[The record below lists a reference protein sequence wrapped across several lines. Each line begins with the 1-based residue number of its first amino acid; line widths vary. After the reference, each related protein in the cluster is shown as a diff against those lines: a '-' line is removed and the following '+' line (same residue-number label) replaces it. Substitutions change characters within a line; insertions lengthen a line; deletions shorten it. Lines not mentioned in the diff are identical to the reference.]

1 MTLVLETPRLRL
13 TRLSEADAPFIL
25 ELLNEPAFLRD
36 IGDKNVR
43 TEEDAC
49 RYLRE
54 GPIASYA
61 QHGFGLC
68 RIELKTTREPLGMC
82 GILKRGV
89 LEHPDLGYAL
99 LQRYWSRG
107 YAIEAAAAMMRHAS
121 EQLGLDRILA
131 ITALENPS
139 SMRVLEKLGFQ
150 FDRIV
155 ALAGHDSSS
164 KLFVWSRADSY
175 DAAGDLKPI

>member
-13 TRLSEADAPFIL
+13 THLSEADAPFIL

-43 TEEDAC
+43 TAEDAC

-61 QHGFGLC
+61 QHGFGLY

-89 LEHPDLGYAL
+89 LQHPDLGYAL
-99 LQRYWSRG
+99 LQRHWARG
-107 YAIEAAAAMMRHAS
+107 YAIEAAAATMSYAS

-131 ITALENPS
+131 ITAPENPS

-155 ALAGHDSSS
+155 ALAGYDSPS
-164 KLFVWSRADSY
+164 KLFTWSRPDRVPQSV
-175 DAAGDLKPI
+175 PSV

>member
-13 TRLSEADAPFIL
+13 THLSEADAPFIL

-43 TEEDAC
+43 TAEDAC

-61 QHGFGLC
+61 QHGFGLY

-89 LEHPDLGYAL
+89 LQHPDLGYAL
-99 LQRYWSRG
+99 LQRHWARG
-107 YAIEAAAAMMRHAS
+107 YAIEAAAATMSYAS
-121 EQLGLDRILA
+121 EQLGLDPILA
-131 ITALENPS
+131 ITAPENPS
-139 SMRVLEKLGFQ
+139 SIRVLEKLGFQ

-155 ALAGHDSSS
+155 ALAGYDSPS
-164 KLFVWSRADSY
+164 KLFTWSRPDRVPQSV
-175 DAAGDLKPI
+175 PSV

>member
-13 TRLSEADAPFIL
+13 THLSEADAPFIL

-43 TEEDAC
+43 TAEDAC

-61 QHGFGLC
+61 QLGFGLY

-89 LEHPDLGYAL
+89 LQHPDLGYAL
-99 LQRYWSRG
+99 LQRHWARG
-107 YAIEAAAAMMRHAS
+107 YAIEAAAATMSYAS
-121 EQLGLDRILA
+121 EQLGLDPILA
-131 ITALENPS
+131 ITAPENPS

-155 ALAGHDSSS
+155 ALAGYDSPS
-164 KLFVWSRADSY
+164 KLFTWSRPDRVPQSV
-175 DAAGDLKPI
+175 PSV

>member
-13 TRLSEADAPFIL
+13 THLSEADAPFIL

-43 TEEDAC
+43 TAEDAC
-49 RYLRE
+49 PYLRE

-61 QHGFGLC
+61 QHGFGLY

-89 LEHPDLGYAL
+89 LQHPDLGYAL
-99 LQRYWSRG
+99 LQRHWARG
-107 YAIEAAAAMMRHAS
+107 YAIEAAAATMSYAS
-121 EQLGLDRILA
+121 EQLGLDPILA
-131 ITALENPS
+131 ITAPENPS
-139 SMRVLEKLGFQ
+139 SIRVLEKLGFQ

-155 ALAGHDSSS
+155 ALAGYDSPS
-164 KLFVWSRADSY
+164 KLFTWSRPDRAPQSI
-175 DAAGDLKPI
+175 PSV

>member
-36 IGDKNVR
+36 IGDKSVR
-43 TEEDAC
+43 TAEDAC

-61 QHGFGLC
+61 QHGFGLY
-68 RIELKTTREPLGMC
+68 RIELKSTREPLGMC
-82 GILKRGV
+82 GILKRAV

-99 LQRYWSRG
+99 LQRHWSRG
-107 YAIEAAAAMMRHAS
+107 YAIEAAAATIRYAS

-139 SMRVLEKLGFQ
+139 SMRVLGKLGFQ

-155 ALAGHDSSS
+155 ALAGHDSPS
-164 KLFVWSRADSY
+164 KLFTWSRPERAPQSI
-175 DAAGDLKPI
+175 PSV

>member
-13 TRLSEADAPFIL
+13 THLSEADAPFIL

-36 IGDKNVR
+36 SGDKKVR
-43 TEEDAC
+43 TAEDAC

-61 QHGFGLC
+61 QHGFGLY

-89 LEHPDLGYAL
+89 LQHPDLGYAL
-99 LQRYWSRG
+99 LQRHWARG
-107 YAIEAAAAMMRHAS
+107 YAIEAAAATMSYAS
-121 EQLGLDRILA
+121 EQLGLDPILA
-131 ITALENPS
+131 ITAPENPS

-155 ALAGHDSSS
+155 ALAGYDSPS
-164 KLFVWSRADSY
+164 KLFTWSRPDRAPQSI
-175 DAAGDLKPI
+175 PSV